1 MKIGILAAPAALLAL
16 AGCDSSAVSVVC
28 DGTAAPAVAISVVHP
43 HTFEPLTALARGSFR
58 VGARQD
64 SLRHRTMPHG
74 EVLAAD
80 GGAGSYD
87 VEVRVPGHAV
97 WSETGLGVRGHDCGV
112 RTVFIVASPPPA
124 E

>member
-16 AGCDSSAVSVVC
+16 AGCDASAVSVVC
-28 DGTAAPAVAISVVHP
+28 DGVASPAVAISVVHP
-43 HTFEPLTALARGSFR
+43 HTGEPLTALARGSFR
-58 VGARQD
+58 VGARED
-64 SLRHRTMPHG
+64 SLRHRTTRQG

-80 GGAGSYD
+80 GGPGSYD

-97 WSETGLGVRGHDCGV
+97 WSDEGLGVREHDCGV
-112 RTVFIVASPPPA
+112 RTVFLVASPPPA